1 MAQGASPVAEAPAR
15 QTIEVRSPATGVRL
29 AEFPAADR
37 EAVAAAVARARQAQA
52 AWAGLAFAERARVL
66 HRVRDRFIDEKDRL
80 MDVVSGETGKP
91 RHDVLTNELLL
102 VCDGIGFWGRRAARY
117 LADEAA
123 RPHLLKNKRAH
134 VSYLPHGVIG
144 IIGPWN
150 FPFSL
155 TIGEAIPALMA
166 GNAVVVKPS
175 EVTPGSAVLG
185 CELAEAAGLPP
196 GLLQAVPGYGEAGQ
210 HLIELADMICFTG
223 SVATGRKVAE
233 RCGQLLRPVTLELGG
248 KDPMIVLSDADLER
262 AANGCVYGGL
272 VNAGQVC
279 ISVERVYVEAPVYD
293 AFVAKVVDKVRK
305 VRQGPP
311 DAGPV
316 EVGSMTFPPQI
327 DKVERHVRD
336 ATARGARVLVGG
348 KRRTDLPGFFFEP
361 TVLVDVNHDME
372 VMRDETFGP
381 VIPIMRVRDEEEAI
395 RLANDSRYGLDA
407 SVWTK
412 DLARG
417 ARLARRIQSGAVCV
431 NDVMVNS
438 AVIEVPMGGVKES
451 GIGYRHGPG
460 GIRKFCA
467 QQTVV
472 IDRFGMR
479 SEINWW
485 PITPA
490 KLRLFRR
497 VIDLFGSGWR
507 RKLLGAGRSVT
518 RG

>member
-1 MAQGASPVAEAPAR
+1 MAQGASISEAPVR
-15 QTIEVRSPATGVRL
+15 RTIPVTNPATGARL
-29 AEFPAADR
+29 AEYPVADR
-37 EAVAAAVARARQAQA
+37 EAVAAAVARARAAQPRWA
-52 AWAGLAFAERARVL
+52 ALGFAERGRIL
-66 HRVRDRFIDEKDRL
+66 RKVRDRFVDEKDRIC
-80 MDVVSGETGKP
+80 DVVSGETGKP
-91 RHDVLTNELLL
+91 RHDVITNELLFL
-102 VCDGIGFWGRRAARY
+102 CDAIGFWSKRAGEY
-117 LADEAA
+117 LADERA
-123 RPHLLKNKRAH
+123 RPHLLKNKRVY
-134 VSYLPHGVIG
+134 VSYTPHGVVG

-150 FPFSL
+150 FPFNL

-166 GNAVVVKPS
+166 GNAVVIKPS

-185 CELAEAAGLPP
+185 AELAQAAGLPA
-196 GLLQAVPGYGEAGQ
+196 GVLQVVTGYGETGQ

-233 RCGQLLRPVTLELGG
+233 RCGQLLKPVTLELGG
-248 KDPMIVLSDADLER
+248 KDPMIVLGDADLER
-262 AANGCVYGGL
+262 ASSACVYGGL

-293 AFVAKVVDKVRK
+293 AFVGKVVDKVRR

-311 DAGPV
+311 DAGVV

-327 DKVERHVRD
+327 EKVERHVQD
-336 ATARGARVLVGG
+336 AVARGAKVLAGG
-348 KRRTDLPGFFFEP
+348 KRRTDLPGLYFEP
-361 TVLVDVNHDME
+361 TVLVDVDHDMD

-417 ARLARRIQSGAVCV
+417 ARVARRVQSGAVCV
-431 NDVMVNS
+431 NDVLVNY
-438 AVIEVPMGGVKES
+438 AVTEVPMGGWKES

-467 QQTVV
+467 QQSVV
-472 IDRFGMR
+472 IDRFGMK

-485 PITPA
+485 PMTPG
-490 KLRLFRR
+490 KVKLFRR
-497 VIDLFGSGWR
+497 ALNFFGSGWR
-507 RKLLGAGRSVT
+507 RKLLGA
-518 RG
+518 